1 MIRVKSTKEETACRQ
16 CGGPTKPH
24 DRGRTLELRHLPIFG
39 KECIIEITP
48 PRGIC
53 ERCDDH
59 PTTTQ
64 TLSSYDRNGRYT
76 KAYEKHI
83 LLSLVHSTIADVSI
97 KENIIDK
104 TIQALADKSIAE
116 KIDWKA
122 IKAIGILG
130 IDEVSL
136 KKGYKDF
143 LSLVTSRIDGV
154 SNILGHG
161 ST

>member
-1 MIRVKSTKEETACRQ
+1 MENLAIDNNLLSELLGLADIEITEIKFRFDNKLLIRVKSTKEETACRQ
-16 CGGPTKPH
+16 FGGPTKPH
-24 DRGRTLELRHLPIFG
+24 GQGRTLELRHLPIFG

-64 TLSSYDRNGRYT
+64 TLSWYDRSGHYT

-97 KENIIDK
+97 KYIRRQF
-104 TIQALADKSIAE
+104 TLPVVY
-116 KIDWKA
+116 
-122 IKAIGILG
+122 L
-130 IDEVSL
+130 
-136 KKGYKDF
+136 
-143 LSLVTSRIDGV
+143 LS
-154 SNILGHG
+154 
-161 ST
+161 